1 MHIYPVTQEG
11 GLNHVKLLAREDDVI
26 IDNLKQLLCH
36 TLSDFI
42 EDLVK
47 DIRWLDETPLPQYFN
62 KLDKFTKDRRTH
74 ELIYLLGEANQV
86 LTTDISLEE
95 LIGET
100 EDYVARLCLQT
111 TEPQNAIPD
120 VVIWMIS
127 GNKRIASCRIPA
139 SSLMF
144 SETSRCRGKMCGKF
158 QTIFLTVSNIK
169 EYTGVLM
176 NAHLQPP
183 GVEKLEDLVDQKG
196 GAQVRLLL
204 WLGLEQFQSEWAKE
218 AMGGNV
224 AVYAETYEN
233 QAFFVKWGTM
243 RLTRPDWS
251 DAKGKAKQPKEA
263 FVVPD
268 GWKWDGDWFINPE
281 LSIAFEA
288 DEGLNEWQED
298 IYENQ
303 IRAPF
308 SSWTNDPTKS
318 YWSDVRGDKLIA
330 QENEKEAK
338 ELTRDDIQPP
348 EGWRW
353 VGNWQVDKNRACDK
367 EGWEYSIEPG
377 SSGYT
382 PIERN
387 VHLCRHRRWVIT
399 RLRLTD
405 PKALEKK
412 MEKRKKAIEEGWEY
426 ARLANLPYHLTEHS
440 LDLARRRRWHR
451 KMVAM
456 NEEKPAVFYFEG
468 EKKASTCEKCY
479 HHKYQLRAYLYQARD
494 MYSADKTGLSDPYC
508 VLGFGRYSARSRVV
522 KESVCPTWDQTILI
536 DQIKLFGDPTTIR
549 ESPPKILLNFFDK
562 DTIGKAGFI
571 GKVVCEPVV
580 RFSTKDPAPRLDWY
594 PIDRYTKT
602 EGECLAA
609 FELLLDEGGDLPFQ
623 PPTAPPP
630 DRHFIVP
637 SGIRPILQ
645 KTRIEVLC
653 WGVRDMKRFQLLPVE
668 SPYVELECGGTVVQT
683 KHIQKVSR
691 NPNFPD
697 PVVTFDVL
705 LPKEQL
711 HAPPLNIRIV
721 EKRAFG
727 RASMVGTHI
736 IKSVKAFFVEPNAV
750 QQHNKILA
758 MVVKSMTPQLQQT
771 QETQSIGGKEA
782 SPVKYV
788 EDITNAP
795 IAADPDASKGSGFD
809 WWTKYY
815 YSIGDDQRTLEE
827 YVNQGHDRM
836 VVYSHELEEAFNNFT
851 DLVQNFPLF
860 RGKGSRDPNDPEGQV
875 VGLFKGSV
883 KVYPLPDDGSPM
895 PDRIFSHIP
904 SSAPV
909 ECVARVYIVKGIAL
923 QPQDPDGKSDPYIK
937 IKIGKNTIND
947 KENFIANNLDPL
959 FGKMFEIPITLPTD
973 HTLTVTVMDYDYTS
987 ADDLIGTTSIDLENR
1002 YLSHHRALC
1011 GIPQSYCKQGSNKW
1025 RDSALPKEI
1034 LKEYCLSMNLGEP
1047 QWESSTDVVVDR
1059 TIYTLKQF
1067 EGDNSERAP
1076 HLDTDGSTEEGKKSR
1091 VHPDLGADDQRLAL
1105 HILRERKL
1113 VPEHI
1118 ETRTL
1123 YNPLQPGISQGKLHM
1138 WVDIFPKTG
1147 ANIPP
1152 PIDISPRKP
1161 EKYYLRIVVWNTK
1174 DVLLDEV
1181 SVATGEAMSDIYVK
1195 GWLRGQDETQK
1206 TDTHFRSLD
1215 GEGNFN
1221 WRFVYKFDYL
1231 AAEKVVVIKK
1241 KEHFYSLD
1249 KSETHLPPVL
1259 TMQVW
1264 DNDLFSPD
1272 DFIGTLDLNLLAM
1285 AEPARDASVCSVDQ
1299 LPELGKPDVKLVN
1312 LFEQKRLK
1320 GWWPVFTEE
1329 EGVRE
1334 LTGKLELE
1342 MEVVTE
1348 EEHNLKPAGKARDEP
1363 NLNPKLDPPNRP
1375 ATSFLW
1381 FTSPWK
1387 TFKHIIWKHYKMWI
1401 IGAVLVLFLVIF
1413 IVIFIYTAPSTIMQ
1427 TIVQGIL
1434 PG

>member
-1 MHIYPVTQEG
+1 M
-11 GLNHVKLLAREDDVI
+11 
-26 IDNLKQLLCH
+26 
-36 TLSDFI
+36 
-42 EDLVK
+42 
-47 DIRWLDETPLPQYFN
+47 
-62 KLDKFTKDRRTH
+62 
-74 ELIYLLGEANQV
+74 
-86 LTTDISLEE
+86 
-95 LIGET
+95 
-100 EDYVARLCLQT
+100 
-111 TEPQNAIPD
+111 
-120 VVIWMIS
+120 
-127 GNKRIASCRIPA
+127 
-139 SSLMF
+139 
-144 SETSRCRGKMCGKF
+144 
-158 QTIFLTVSNIK
+158 
-169 EYTGVLM
+169 
-176 NAHLQPP
+176 
-183 GVEKLEDLVDQKG
+183 
-196 GAQVRLLL
+196 
-204 WLGLEQFQSEWAKE
+204 
-218 AMGGNV
+218 
-224 AVYAETYEN
+224 
-233 QAFFVKWGTM
+233 
-243 RLTRPDWS
+243 
-251 DAKGKAKQPKEA
+251 
-263 FVVPD
+263 
-268 GWKWDGDWFINPE
+268 
-281 LSIAFEA
+281 
-288 DEGLNEWQED
+288 
-298 IYENQ
+298 
-303 IRAPF
+303 
-308 SSWTNDPTKS
+308 
-318 YWSDVRGDKLIA
+318 
-330 QENEKEAK
+330 
-338 ELTRDDIQPP
+338 
-348 EGWRW
+348 
-353 VGNWQVDKNRACDK
+353 
-367 EGWEYSIEPG
+367 
-377 SSGYT
+377 
-382 PIERN
+382 
-387 VHLCRHRRWVIT
+387 
-399 RLRLTD
+399 
-405 PKALEKK
+405 
-412 MEKRKKAIEEGWEY
+412 
-426 ARLANLPYHLTEHS
+426 
-440 LDLARRRRWHR
+440 
-451 KMVAM
+451 
-456 NEEKPAVFYFEG
+456 
-468 EKKASTCEKCY
+468 
-479 HHKYQLRAYLYQARD
+479 
-494 MYSADKTGLSDPYC
+494 
-508 VLGFGRYSARSRVV
+508 
-522 KESVCPTWDQTILI
+522 
-536 DQIKLFGDPTTIR
+536 
-549 ESPPKILLNFFDK
+549 
-562 DTIGKAGFI
+562 
-571 GKVVCEPVV
+571 V
-580 RFSTKDPAPRLDWY
+580 RFSTKDPALVWTGIPLTVTPKQR
-594 PIDRYTKT
+594 
-602 EGECLAA
+602 GECLAA
-609 FELLLDEGGDLPFQ
+609 FELLLNEGGDLPFE
-623 PPTAPPP
+623 PPKAPSPA
-630 DRHFIVP
+630 RHFIVP

-711 HAPPLNIRIV
+711 YAPPLNIRIV
-721 EKRAFG
+721 DKRAFG
-727 RASMVGTHI
+727 RAH
-736 IKSVKAFFVEPNAV
+736 
-750 QQHNKILA
+750 HA

-788 EDITNAP
+788 EDIANAP

-815 YSIGDDQRTLEE
+815 YSMGDDQRTQEE
-827 YVNQGHDRM
+827 YVQEGHDRM
-836 VVYSHELEEAFNNFT
+836 MRE
-851 DLVQNFPLF
+851 
-860 RGKGSRDPNDPEGQV
+860 GSRDPNDPEGQV

-947 KENFIANNLDPL
+947 KENFIPSNLDPL

-973 HTLTVTVMDYDYTS
+973 HTLTVT
-987 ADDLIGTTSIDLENR
+987 GTLWHSPIL
-1002 YLSHHRALC
+1002 L
-1011 GIPQSYCKQGSNKW
+1011 QGTNKW

-1034 LKEYCLSMNLGEP
+1034 LKEYCLTMNVGEP
-1047 QWESSTDVVVDR
+1047 QWVTSTEVVVDG
-1059 TIYTLKQF
+1059 TTYTLKQF
-1067 EGDNSERAP
+1067 GVSRKSDMREITQRGHLIWTLMAPQRKGRRAGFIPTWVPMTRGLLFISSENANW
-1076 HLDTDGSTEEGKKSR
+1076 SR
-1091 VHPDLGADDQRLAL
+1091 S
-1105 HILRERKL
+1105 ILK
-1113 VPEHI
+1113 PGHC
-1118 ETRTL
+1118 TT
-1123 YNPLQPGISQGKLHM
+1123 PLQPGISQGKLHM
-1138 WVDIFPKTG
+1138 WVDIIPKTG

-1221 WRFVYKFDYL
+1221 WRLRRSTSTVWT
-1231 AAEKVVVIKK
+1231 
-1241 KEHFYSLD
+1241 SQRP
-1249 KSETHLPPVL
+1249 HLPPVL

-1387 TFKHIIWKHYKMWI
+1387 TFKHIVWKHYKMWI

-1413 IVIFIYTAPSTIMQ
+1413 IVIFVYTAPSTIMQ